1 MNLVII
7 CAEKLNNWN
16 VWFLENLAI
25 KTIKF
30 SKKLI
35 SLEIKWEKCNEI
47 IAWGSFY
54 FISIFISSQTYRLTS
69 RLNAQVSFEE
79 ISAWLLNCQV
89 LLKYHLAIP
98 LDHES
103 TQLSR
108 LVNITR
114 IKFSNMWDI
123 FLALPQ
129 IYVKFHKEFY
139 ALIIPFRKSLD
150 MCQHIWCYIYFNKTI
165 MSW

>member
-1 MNLVII
+1 LHEVPFI
-7 CAEKLNNWN
+7 L
-16 VWFLENLAI
+16 
-25 KTIKF
+25 
-30 SKKLI
+30 SP
-35 SLEIKWEKCNEI
+35 SLSRHKHI
-47 IAWGSFY
+47 Y
-54 FISIFISSQTYRLTS
+54 VRLTS

-114 IKFSNMWDI
+114 IKFSN
-123 FLALPQ
+123 
-129 IYVKFHKEFY
+129 V
-139 ALIIPFRKSLD
+139 
-150 MCQHIWCYIYFNKTI
+150 
-165 MSW
+165 